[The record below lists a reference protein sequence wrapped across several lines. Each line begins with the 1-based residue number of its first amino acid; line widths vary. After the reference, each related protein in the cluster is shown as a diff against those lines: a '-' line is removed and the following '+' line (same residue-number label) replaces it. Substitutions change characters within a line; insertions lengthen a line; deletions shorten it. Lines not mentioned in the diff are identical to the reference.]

1 MIEGNWNRSFPRY
14 QCAMRPHCS
23 RPACA
28 FFRFVRGCRGG
39 GRWGGGSGGRGTVD
53 INLALK
59 FICPG
64 GLDHRN
70 VTKRE
75 ARNFEEFP
83 G

>member
-1 MIEGNWNRSFPRY
+1 
-14 QCAMRPHCS
+14 MRPHCS
-23 RPACA
+23 RPACV
-28 FFRFVRGCRGG
+28 FQVCSGVRGCRGG
-39 GRWGGGSGGRGTVD
+39 GRRGGGSGGRGTVD

>member
-1 MIEGNWNRSFPRY
+1 MRY
-14 QCAMRPHCS
+14 EAALFS
-23 RPACA
+23 SSV
-28 FFRFVRGCRGG
+28 RFSGLFGGG
-39 GRWGGGSGGRGTVD
+39 GRRGGGSGGRGTVD

>member
-1 MIEGNWNRSFPRY
+1 
-14 QCAMRPHCS
+14 MRPHCS
-23 RPACA
+23 RPACVFQVCSGVA
-28 FFRFVRGCRGG
+28 GG
-39 GRWGGGSGGRGTVD
+39 GVGGSGGRGTVD

>member
-1 MIEGNWNRSFPRY
+1 MRY
-14 QCAMRPHCS
+14 EAALFS
-23 RPACA
+23 SSV
-28 FFRFVRGCRGG
+28 RFSGLFGGAGVAGG
-39 GRWGGGSGGRGTVD
+39 GRRGGGSGGRGTVD

>member
-1 MIEGNWNRSFPRY
+1 
-14 QCAMRPHCS
+14 MRPHCS
-23 RPACA
+23 RPACV
-28 FFRFVRGCRGG
+28 FQVCSGVQGWRE
-39 GRWGGGSGGRGTVD
+39 SGGRGTVD